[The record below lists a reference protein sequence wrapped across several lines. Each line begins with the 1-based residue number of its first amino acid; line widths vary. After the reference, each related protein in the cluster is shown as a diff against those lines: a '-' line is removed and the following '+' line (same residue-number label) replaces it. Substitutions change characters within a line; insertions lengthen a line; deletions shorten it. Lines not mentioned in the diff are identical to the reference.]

1 MHDIDPMRLRDRLRD
16 TLQRYISTAVPIS
29 STRAPRL
36 AAEVRKKIKGASS
49 QLVKG
54 PFLESL
60 PDFHKKGSIRDLT
73 DSGVLAPDWRVMD
86 HTGYSHL
93 LDRPLHEHQYRSIVR
108 ATSRH
113 NLIVST
119 GTGSG
124 KTECFLVPIVDRL
137 LRDEKR
143 NEPGV
148 RAIIVYPL
156 NALAN
161 DQLYFRIAPLLLK
174 QLRDPGITFG
184 RFTGQVR
191 ANANRFQEE
200 NRLLQNRSLLDALN
214 LDDTTRIPR
223 SWLLSRSEMLETPP
237 HILITNYAM
246 LEHLLLLPRN
256 APLFYSSRL
265 QFLVLDE
272 IHTYAGA
279 QAIEVAFLLRKLKI
293 RLGLESGGVQ
303 AIGTSAS
310 LDSEDPTG
318 LARFASDLFGEDF
331 NRVRDLISGTRQ
343 PHFALLAGRD
353 KRTVDSKTWI
363 NIGEIVA
370 DLQSYDS
377 PTTEDWNVG
386 CEVYDT
392 PDFGLSDHSD
402 LKHALTN
409 HLATFSEVRRV
420 SRELSGGL
428 RAFEDLAAT
437 VFPDDEAADR
447 NQALRALVTT
457 AVFARPNDSS
467 FPILPAR
474 YHLAVSGIEG
484 GVVRLAATSPEGW
497 SDFRPK
503 KSHSA
508 KDNVPYYSLLSCRN
522 CGEPY
527 LEGWRC
533 RDGSIVAKPVAGA
546 SRVIFRIAT
555 MARDT
560 TVENDVDGVQE
571 PDDDTYSAY
580 VDASTGQGCADNH
593 VDSVQIFCCRLRE
606 NPETKKPYLP
616 RCSACGAAG
625 GRFVEPISHL
635 HPGDDALSAVAAQV
649 LLEALP
655 GKDDRAQVR
664 PLAGRK
670 LLAFSDN
677 RQDAAFFAPFFQR
690 TSLDIALRTC
700 IAHAIRVDGGE
711 SPMGL
716 HELTEVVWRLMGP
729 EGQAAYRTHHWSSAH
744 VSTRMAKT
752 TLLAQIVAEF
762 CTTGLARVSLESL
775 GIACVD
781 YYEPER
787 IDRIAEHLTRC
798 GVDFGKRTAKAF
810 TELALDLIRRWR
822 AIRDRSGN
830 IDLGDEAV
838 WGPYQN
844 QRRRCCVLERSK
856 GQRRSNTYA
865 LLPLGNS
872 SNRFTWILQ
881 NRLNLS
887 RDLAF
892 RLLAE
897 FWKSAKDGSILSPHP
912 PGLGLN
918 LELLRIVDG
927 EKRPL
932 YECGNCG
939 TRTFRSVRSVCPSWK
954 CEGVLIKL
962 SDEDRELI
970 HSENHYGHL
979 YLRGHERR
987 LRSGN
992 ALAMEHSAVI
1002 GGHLREEIEQNFRT
1016 GRINLLSC
1024 TTTLELGVDVGD
1036 LDATVCRNVP
1046 PGIVNYQQRT
1056 GRAGRRAQAAPVALT
1071 IARNSNYD
1079 QAKFRRFRE
1088 YLDSRPTTPYL
1099 ALDNPDFFRRHQVSI
1114 ILSGFLPTVIS
1125 PSHGLGA
1132 PRLEALL
1139 GNDLSTD
1146 RVQEFLDEFRKWSET
1161 DGVNTYRQAETLV
1174 STLPER
1180 CRQIGLQGSEL
1191 LKHADQA
1198 VTRFVEDVAV
1208 RWRLLQERRVDARNT
1223 DNDIVAAIMQRQQ
1236 DKLLKQF
1243 LVDELSRSAV
1253 IPTYS
1258 FPVHT
1263 CRLDIVRERG
1273 EGATPFY
1280 NLDADLQLDRT
1291 ALLAISEYAPEA
1303 EVVAGGR
1310 IWRSAGIVRYPNEFM
1325 PTRHYVVC
1333 DGCGHVGIAD
1343 HKESFGESCPQ
1354 CSRPWIHSHQKGRFI
1369 EPKGFLT
1376 AHHERRGRDPGSSRI
1391 RQCPAEGARLVTR
1404 VPFHRYESTD
1414 LETVRTFFSPAFS
1427 VDGNSD
1433 LNGRLF
1439 IVNRGPNGGG
1449 YFRCKRCEFATPA
1462 PRKARYGPVKVSTPH
1477 YNPRTGKRCP
1487 QTEFSWPVDL
1497 GHIFQTD
1504 VRAFMFTRPMP
1515 SFDSQTQSESTENF
1529 LRTLA
1534 EALRLASVRLLR
1546 TDSRDLAATLQQS
1559 GNRPVTILY
1568 DAVPGGAGYSRR
1580 MGSGGALSAT
1590 NLVDQA
1596 IRILDCPAECASSCT
1611 KCLND
1616 YANQINWERF
1626 DRHSVLAWLKALKSD
1641 SLGTEGIASPK
1652 AIRWVS
1658 PSVQG
1663 LRERLSGARVI
1674 EIFVPQLVGGADA
1687 SRPAETARFIRTQL
1701 EASSERQIQ
1710 IYVGRACHNAATEA
1724 TGEDLEAL
1732 GMLAELEKTGQ
1743 LRFLTS
1749 DLIDSHTVLPR
1760 LAADTD
1766 SGGVCFFVADHD
1778 RPLLDGLLPGD
1789 CSFIEGAISSQTKAV
1804 VEEVR
1809 KRSKLEPNALEGFL
1823 QNTRRF
1829 DYRPGHRRNLDE
1841 VFAVLRGAEE
1851 AEIMVRD
1858 PYLLAGPRTLE
1869 STAQFLKHLSSLCS
1883 TVKAIRLVW
1892 KRGSGSYGG
1901 VMGPYSNN
1909 LINRLNRVLRQVG
1922 LDPELVR
1929 HHPKR
1934 KGEGGHFH
1942 DRRVTVRLKRNGSNQ
1957 QFRWD
1962 LTSGVDNLMDKS
1974 REATVFLS
1982 R

>member
-1 MHDIDPMRLRDRLRD
+1 MMYDIDPLQLRDRLRK

-29 STRAPRL
+29 SRRAPHL
-36 AAEVRKKIKGASS
+36 AAEVRDKIKAASL

-60 PDFHKKGSIRDLT
+60 PDFHKKGSIRALT
-73 DSGVLAPDWRVMD
+73 DTGILAPDWRAMD
-86 HTGYSHL
+86 QTGYADL
-93 LDRPLHEHQYRSIVR
+93 LDRPLHEHQYRSIVS

-137 LRDEKR
+137 LRDENR
-143 NEPGV
+143 SEPGV

-174 QLRDPGITFG
+174 QLRDPGISFG

-191 ANANRFQEE
+191 ANASRSEEE
-200 NRLLQNRSLLDALN
+200 NRLLQNLALTDALD
-214 LDDTTRIPR
+214 LDDTRRIPR

-256 APLFYSSRL
+256 APLFHSSRL

-293 RLGLESGGVQ
+293 RLGLECGGVQ
-303 AIGTSAS
+303 SIGTSAS
-310 LDSEDPTG
+310 LNAEDTEG
-318 LARFASDLFGEDF
+318 LARFASELFGEDF
-331 NRVRDLISGTRQ
+331 NRDQGLISGTRQ
-343 PHFALLAGRD
+343 PHYALGSGRA
-353 KRTVDSKTWI
+353 KRAVDSETWI

-370 DLQSYDS
+370 ELQSYES
-377 PTTEDWNVG
+377 PTTEDWNEW
-386 CEVYDT
+386 CELYEV
-392 PDFGLSDHSD
+392 PEFVLSDQCD
-402 LKHALTN
+402 LKHALMN
-409 HLATFSEVRRV
+409 HLAIFSEVRRI
-420 SRELSGGL
+420 SRELSRGL
-428 RAFEDLAAT
+428 RDFEDLAAT
-437 VFPDDEAADR
+437 VFPDDTASDR

-457 AVFARPNDSS
+457 AVFARPDDSS

-484 GVVRLAATSPEGW
+484 GVVRLDATSPEGW

-508 KDNVPYYSLLSCRN
+508 RDTVPYYSLLSCRN

-527 LEGWRC
+527 LEGWQC
-533 RDGSIVAKPVAGA
+533 RDGSIAGKPMAGA
-546 SRVIFRIAT
+546 SRMIFRIAI
-555 MARDT
+555 MARDA
-560 TVENDVDGVQE
+560 TVEHDVGGGHE
-571 PDDDTYSAY
+571 LSDDTYSAFI
-580 VDASTGQGCADNH
+580 DATTGQAGAADRD
-593 VDSVQIFCCRLRE
+593 DSVLIICCRLRKD
-606 NPETKKPYLP
+606 PETEKLYLP
-616 RCSACGAAG
+616 RCVACGSG
-625 GRFVEPISHL
+625 RGRFVEPISHL
-635 HPGDDALSAVAAQV
+635 HPGDDALSAVATQV
-649 LLEALP
+649 LIEALP
-655 GKDDRAQVR
+655 GTDDNWQPK

-700 IAHAIRVDGGE
+700 IAHAIQEGGGE
-711 SPMGL
+711 SVFGL
-716 HELTEVVWRLMGP
+716 HEIRNTVWRLMGP
-729 EGQAAYRTHHWSSAH
+729 EGRAAYRTHHWSTAQ
-744 VSTRMAKT
+744 VSEITAKT
-752 TLLAQIVAEF
+752 TLLAQIIAEF

-775 GIACVD
+775 GIVCVD

-787 IDRIAEHLTRC
+787 IERIAERLMRC
-798 GVDFGKRTAKAF
+798 GSGFDEKTAKAF
-810 TELALDLIRRWR
+810 TVLALDLIRRWR
-822 AIRDRSGN
+822 AIRDLSGE

-844 QRRRCCVLERSK
+844 QRRRCCVLQRSK
-856 GQRRSNTYA
+856 GQQRNTTYA
-865 LLPLGNS
+865 LLPVGNS

-881 NRLNLS
+881 NRLSLS

-892 RLLAE
+892 GLLKEFWRSARAETLLA
-897 FWKSAKDGSILSPHP
+897 PHP

-918 LELLRIVDG
+918 LNLLRIVDG
-927 EKRPL
+927 SRRRL
-932 YECGNCG
+932 YECRNCG
-939 TRTFRSVRSVCPSWK
+939 TRTFRSVRSICPSWK
-954 CEGVLIKL
+954 CEGTLVSLL
-962 SDEDRELI
+962 DHDRESI
-970 HSENHYGHL
+970 RRENHYARL
-979 YLRGHERR
+979 YLGGRGRR

-992 ALAMEHSAVI
+992 AIAREHSAVI

-1024 TTTLELGVDVGD
+1024 TTTLELGVDVGN
-1036 LDATVCRNVP
+1036 LEATVCRNVP

-1071 IARNSNYD
+1071 VARNSNYD
-1079 QAKFRRFRE
+1079 QAKFRQFRE
-1088 YLDSRPTTPYL
+1088 YLDSRPGTPYL

-1114 ILSGFLPTVIS
+1114 VLSGFLPTMIS
-1125 PSHGLGA
+1125 LDSGLGA

-1146 RVQEFLDEFRKWSET
+1146 RVQEILDAFRNWSET
-1161 DGVNTYRQAETLV
+1161 CGLETYRQAEALV
-1174 STLPER
+1174 STLPEW
-1180 CRQIGLQGSEL
+1180 CRQIGLLGSEL
-1191 LKHADQA
+1191 REHADQA
-1198 VTRFVEDVAV
+1198 VTRFIEDVAV
-1208 RWRLLQERRVDARNT
+1208 RWRLLQERRVDARNAN
-1223 DNDIVAAIMQRQQ
+1223 NDIVAAIMQRQQ

-1243 LVDELSRSAV
+1243 LVDELSRAAV

-1263 CRLDIVRERG
+1263 CRLDIVRDQSQD
-1273 EGATPFY
+1273 AYY
-1280 NLDADLQLDRT
+1280 NSDADLQLDRT
-1291 ALLAISEYAPEA
+1291 ALLAISEYAPDS

-1325 PTRHYVVC
+1325 PTRHYKAC
-1333 DGCGHVGIAD
+1333 SGCGHVGIAD
-1343 HKESFGESCPQ
+1343 HKEQFGDSCPQ
-1354 CSRPWIHSHQKGRFI
+1354 CSQAWIHAHRTGRFI

-1376 AHHERRGRDPGSSRI
+1376 AHEERKGRDPGSSRI
-1391 RQCPAEGARLVTR
+1391 RQRPIEGARLVTR
-1404 VPFHRYESTD
+1404 APFNRYDSTD
-1414 LETVRTFFSPAFS
+1414 LQTVRTFFSPAFS
-1427 VDGNSD
+1427 VDGNND

-1439 IVNRGPNGGG
+1439 VVNRGPNGGG
-1449 YFRCKRCEFATPA
+1449 YFRCQKCEFASPA
-1462 PRKARYGPVKVSTPH
+1462 PRKARYGSVKVSMPH
-1477 YNPRTGKRCP
+1477 SNPRTGNRCR

-1515 SFDSQTQSESTENF
+1515 SFESANQNEATESF

-1534 EALRLASVRLLR
+1534 EALRLASVRLLQ

-1559 GNRPVTILY
+1559 GNYPVTILY
-1568 DAVPGGAGYSRR
+1568 DAVPGGAGYARR
-1580 MGSGGALSAT
+1580 IGSGGTLSVT
-1590 NLVDQA
+1590 SLVDQA
-1596 IRILDCPAECASSCT
+1596 LRILDCPAECASSCT

-1626 DRHSVLAWLKALKSD
+1626 DRHVVLAWLKAVKSD
-1641 SLGTEGIASPK
+1641 SLGTEGIAPPK

-1658 PSVQG
+1658 PSFQG
-1663 LRERLSGARVI
+1663 LRKRLGGARLI
-1674 EIFVPQLVGGADA
+1674 EIFVSQLVGGTD
-1687 SRPAETARFIRTQL
+1687 SNRPVATARFIRTLL
-1701 EASSERQIQ
+1701 EASSERQIR
-1710 IYVGRACHNAATEA
+1710 IYTGGPTFRAATEA
-1724 TGEDLEAL
+1724 TGEDLVAL
-1732 GMLAELEKTGQ
+1732 GMLADLVRDGQ
-1743 LRFLTS
+1743 LRFFTS
-1749 DLIDSHTVLPR
+1749 DKIVAHTVHPR

-1766 SGGVCFFVADHD
+1766 SGGMCFFVADHD

-1789 CSFIEGAISSQTKAV
+1789 CIFTEGAISAETKAV
-1804 VEEVR
+1804 VKEIQN
-1809 KRSKLEPNALEGFL
+1809 RSKLEPSALEGFL

-1829 DYRPGHRRNLDE
+1829 EYRSGHRRNLDE
-1841 VFAVLRGAEE
+1841 VFAVLSGAEE
-1851 AEIMVRD
+1851 AEITVRD
-1858 PYLLAGPRTLE
+1858 PYLLAGKHNLE
-1869 STAQFLKHLSSLCS
+1869 STAQFLKHLNSLCS
-1883 TVKAIRLVW
+1883 TVKAVHLVW
-1892 KRGSGSYGG
+1892 KHSTSSYGG
-1901 VMGPYSNN
+1901 AIGRHSADLVN
-1909 LINRLNRVLRQVG
+1909 LLNKELKQAG

-1929 HHPKR
+1929 HIPRR

-1942 DRRVTVRLKRNGSNQ
+1942 DRRVTVRLKRNGSSQ
-1957 QFRWD
+1957 QYRWD
-1962 LTSGVDNLMDKS
+1962 LTSGVDNLMDTS

>member
-1 MHDIDPMRLRDRLRD
+1 MMHDIDPLQLRDRLRE

-36 AAEVRKKIKGASS
+36 AAEVRDKIRAASG

-60 PDFHKKGSIRDLT
+60 PDFNKKGSIRELT
-73 DSGVLAPDWRVMD
+73 DSGVLAPDWRTMD
-86 HTGYSHL
+86 HTGYAHL
-93 LDRPLHEHQYRSIVR
+93 LDRPLHEHQYRSLVW
-108 ATSRH
+108 ATSRQ
-113 NLIVST
+113 NFIVST

-137 LRDEKR
+137 LRDENR
-143 NEPGV
+143 SEPGV
-148 RAIIVYPL
+148 RAIIIYPL

-174 QLRDPGITFG
+174 QLRDPRITFG

-191 ANANRFQEE
+191 ANASRSQEE
-200 NRLLQNRSLLDALN
+200 NRLLQNQSLLNALD
-214 LDDTTRIPR
+214 LDDTRRIPR
-223 SWLLSRSEMLETPP
+223 SWLLSREEMLETPP

-256 APLFYSSRL
+256 APLFHSSRL
-265 QFLVLDE
+265 QLLVLDE

-279 QAIEVAFLLRKLKI
+279 QAIEVAFLLRKLKV

-310 LDSEDPTG
+310 LNSEDTKG
-318 LARFASDLFGEDF
+318 LARFASELFGEDF
-331 NRVRDLISGTRQ
+331 NRDQGLISGTRR
-343 PHFALLAGRD
+343 PHSALQSGRA
-353 KRTVDSKTWI
+353 KRTADSKTWI

-370 DLQSYDS
+370 ELQSYES
-377 PTTEDWNVG
+377 PTTEDWNEW
-386 CEVYDT
+386 CELYGV
-392 PDFGLSDHSD
+392 PDFVLSDQSD
-402 LKHALTN
+402 LKHALMN
-409 HLATFSEVRRV
+409 HLATFSEVRRI
-420 SRELSGGL
+420 SRELSRSL
-428 RAFEDLAAT
+428 RNFEDLAAT
-437 VFPDDEAADR
+437 VFPDDTASDR
-447 NQALRALVTT
+447 NQALRALVTM

-467 FPILPAR
+467 FPLLPAR
-474 YHLAVSGIEG
+474 YHLAASGIEG
-484 GVVRLAATSPEGW
+484 GVVRLDATSPEGW

-503 KSHSA
+503 KSHNA
-508 KDNVPYYSLLSCRN
+508 RDTVPYYSLLSCRN

-533 RDGSIVAKPVAGA
+533 RDGSIVGKPVAGA
-546 SRVIFRIAT
+546 SRVIFRIAS
-555 MARDT
+555 MARDA
-560 TVENDVDGVQE
+560 TVEHDIDGGQE
-571 PDDDTYSAY
+571 LDGDTYSVY
-580 VDASTGQGCADNH
+580 IDATTGQAGA
-593 VDSVQIFCCRLRE
+593 VDRVNSVLITCCGLRTD
-606 NPETKKPYLP
+606 PETEKLYVP
-616 RCSACGAAG
+616 RCAACGSG
-625 GRFVEPISHL
+625 RGRFVEPISHL
-635 HPGDDALSAVAAQV
+635 HPGDDALSAVAVQV

-655 GKDDRAQVR
+655 DTGDDSQTK

-700 IAHAIRVDGGE
+700 IAHAIQEGGGE
-711 SPMGL
+711 SVRGL
-716 HELTEVVWRLMGP
+716 HEVRNTVWKRMGP
-729 EGQAAYRTHHWSSAH
+729 EGRAAYRTHHWSSAQ
-744 VSTRMAKT
+744 VSEITAKT

-787 IDRIAEHLTRC
+787 VERIAERLMRC
-798 GVDFGKRTAKAF
+798 GADFGEKASKAF

-822 AIRDRSGN
+822 AIRDLSGE

-856 GQRRSNTYA
+856 RQRQSTTYG
-865 LLPLGNS
+865 LLPVGNS

-881 NRLNLS
+881 NRLGLP

-892 RLLAE
+892 GLLTEFWRSARAESLLA
-897 FWKSAKDGSILSPHP
+897 PHP

-918 LELLRIVDG
+918 LNLLRIVDG
-927 EKRPL
+927 RKRRL
-932 YECGNCG
+932 YECRNCG
-939 TRTFRSVRSVCPSWK
+939 TRTFRSVRSTCPSWK
-954 CEGVLIKL
+954 CKGFLVSLR
-962 SDEDRELI
+962 DEDRESI
-970 HSENHYGHL
+970 CRENHYARL
-979 YLRGHERR
+979 YLGGQEHR

-992 ALAMEHSAVI
+992 AIAREHSAVI

-1036 LDATVCRNVP
+1036 LEATVCRNVP

-1071 IARNSNYD
+1071 VARNSNYD
-1079 QAKFRRFRE
+1079 QAKFRQFRE
-1088 YLDSRPTTPYL
+1088 YLDSRPGTPYL

-1114 ILSGFLPTVIS
+1114 ILSGFLPTMIS
-1125 PSHGLGA
+1125 LDGGLGA

-1146 RVQEFLDEFRKWSET
+1146 RVQEILDAFRNWSET
-1161 DGVNTYRQAETLV
+1161 CGLETYRQAETLV
-1174 STLPER
+1174 STLPEW

-1191 LKHADQA
+1191 CEHADQA
-1198 VTRFVEDVAV
+1198 ITRFVEDVAV
-1208 RWRLLQERRVDARNT
+1208 RWRLLQERRVDARNAN
-1223 DNDIVAAIMQRQQ
+1223 NDIVAAIMQRQQ

-1243 LVDELSRSAV
+1243 LVHELSRAAV

-1263 CRLDIVRERG
+1263 CRLDIVRERSQD
-1273 EGATPFY
+1273 AYF

-1291 ALLAISEYAPEA
+1291 ALLAISEYAPES

-1325 PTRHYVVC
+1325 PTRHYKAC
-1333 DGCGHVGIAD
+1333 IGCGHVGIAD
-1343 HKESFGESCPQ
+1343 HKEHFGDSCPQ
-1354 CSRPWIHSHQKGRFI
+1354 CSQVWIHAHRRGRFI

-1376 AHHERRGRDPGSSRI
+1376 AHDERRGRDPGSSRI
-1391 RQCPAEGARLVTR
+1391 RQRPIEGARLVTR
-1404 VPFHRYESTD
+1404 APFHRYEPTD
-1414 LETVRTFFSPAFS
+1414 LRTVRTFFSPAFS

-1439 IVNRGPNGGG
+1439 VVNRGPNGGG
-1449 YFRCKRCEFATPA
+1449 YFRCRKCEFAIPA
-1462 PRKARYGPVKVSTPH
+1462 PRKARYGPVKVKKRHS
-1477 YNPRTGKRCP
+1477 NPRTGHRCP
-1487 QTEFSWPVDL
+1487 QTELSGPVDL

-1515 SFDSQTQSESTENF
+1515 SFESANQSEATESF

-1534 EALRLASVRLLR
+1534 EALRLASVRLLQ

-1559 GNRPVTILY
+1559 GNCPVTILY
-1568 DAVPGGAGYSRR
+1568 DSVPGGAGYSRR
-1580 MGSGGALSAT
+1580 IGSGGALSVT
-1590 NLVDQA
+1590 SLVDQA
-1596 IRILDCPAECASSCT
+1596 LRILDCPADCASSCT
-1611 KCLND
+1611 QCLND

-1626 DRHSVLAWLKALKSD
+1626 DRHVVLAWLKAVKSD
-1641 SLGTEGIASPK
+1641 SLGAEGIAPPK

-1658 PSVQG
+1658 PSFQG
-1663 LRERLSGARVI
+1663 LRKRLGGTRVI
-1674 EIFVPQLVGGADA
+1674 EIFVPQLVGGTDS
-1687 SRPAETARFIRTQL
+1687 SRPAETARFIRALL
-1701 EASSERQIQ
+1701 EASSERQII
-1710 IYVGRACHNAATEA
+1710 IYTGRSTLHAATEA
-1724 TGEDLEAL
+1724 TGEDLVAL
-1732 GMLAELEKTGQ
+1732 GVLADLVRDGQ
-1743 LRFLTS
+1743 LRFSAS
-1749 DLIDSHTVLPR
+1749 DMIDSHTVHPR

-1766 SGGVCFFVADHD
+1766 SGGMCFFVADHD

-1789 CSFIEGAISSQTKAV
+1789 CVFVEGAISVQTKAV
-1804 VEEVR
+1804 VKEIQ

-1829 DYRPGHRRNLDE
+1829 EYRSGHRRNLNE
-1841 VFAVLRGAEE
+1841 VFAVLSGAEE
-1851 AEIMVRD
+1851 AEITVRD
-1858 PYLLAGPRTLE
+1858 PYLLAGPQNLE

-1892 KRGSGSYGG
+1892 KHGIVSYGG
-1901 VMGPYSNN
+1901 AMGRRSAD
-1909 LINRLNRVLRQVG
+1909 LVNRLNAELRQAG
-1922 LDPELVR
+1922 LDPGLVR
-1929 HHPKR
+1929 HIPKR

-1942 DRRVTVRLKRNGSNQ
+1942 DRRVTVRLKRNGSSEQ
-1957 QFRWD
+1957 YRWD
-1962 LTSGVDNLMDKS
+1962 LTSGVDNLMDTS
-1974 REATVFLS
+1974 REATVFQS